1 MAVAPLSCGA
11 DEGAQEAVHP
21 DQVAELLAGRQSGS
35 GVAPPAQGRHLD
47 APLCGH
53 YGCPGRAQRDLV
65 GAGPG
70 PPSGMEAV
78 DDLKAVKHGEAFL
91 GLAQVPEAG
100 IGHLAG
106 REDAVLEQ

>member
-1 MAVAPLSCGA
+1 M
-11 DEGAQEAVHP
+11 
-21 DQVAELLAGRQSGS
+21 
-35 GVAPPAQGRHLD
+35 
-47 APLCGH
+47 
-53 YGCPGRAQRDLV
+53 V